1 MARKFA
7 LYLKD
12 GHEVRNNIEEIT
24 EYFDYGK
31 MVEYFSDGRLMQ
43 WLEDRHYEK
52 EVIALSTLKANTSE
66 FKENLCY
73 IFKVDS
79 KTIADNTA
87 IEDMDLIKKR
97 DLVKQYTNDENILGN
112 IDKVAIDNNELL
124 ELIDSG
130 ITEIYL
136 CGNTFTIPDTAENVK
151 FIGVNKPKLVVRRYN
166 IENKSQNNVA
176 FDNVCLLD
184 ENGNAVQVSVSTS
197 VENGKNTIADNTAI
211 EDMDLIK
218 KRDLVKQYT
227 NDENILGNIDKVAI
241 DNNELLELIDSGITE
256 IYLCGNTFTIP
267 DTAENVKFI
276 GVNKPKLVVRRY
288 NIENKSQNNVAFDN
302 VCLLDENGNAVQ
314 VSVST
319 SVENGKNIEKVWNNV
334 AAELLGVLIHGK
346 LKNGEDIF
354 SREGKAKEA
363 RRITYQ
369 AWPDDIITKD
379 IDMGDVAGGMREH
392 LYQHN
397 KSIIGAVI
405 EFCSRASNQYLIIA
419 DKAFYVQQSNCVWK
433 TIRYEKIDNVQV
445 YNNIE
450 LVIAQYNKQWWHL
463 PFAHMWKLKMGLNN
477 FRLFLLIAA
486 KILGGCK
493 YQFNKEELKK
503 LRKVKL
509 ESLDGACILDYLE

>member
-24 EYFDYGK
+24 EYFDYRK

-73 IFKVDS
+73 IFKIDS

-124 ELIDSG
+124 ELINSG

-166 IENKSQNNVA
+166 IENKSQNNVV

-184 ENGNAVQVSVSTS
+184 ENGNAVQVSVST
-197 VENGKNTIADNTAI
+197 
-211 EDMDLIK
+211 L
-218 KRDLVKQYT
+218 
-227 NDENILGNIDKVAI
+227 
-241 DNNELLELIDSGITE
+241 
-256 IYLCGNTFTIP
+256 
-267 DTAENVKFI
+267 
-276 GVNKPKLVVRRY
+276 
-288 NIENKSQNNVAFDN
+288 
-302 VCLLDENGNAVQ
+302 
-314 VSVST
+314 
-319 SVENGKNIEKVWNNV
+319 VENGKNIEKVWNNV

-419 DKAFYVQQSNCVWK
+419 DKAFYVQQSDCVWK

-463 PFAHMWKLKMGLNN
+463 PFAQMWKMKMGLNN

-486 KILGGCK
+486 KILGDCK
-493 YQFNKEELKK
+493 YQFNKVELKK
-503 LRKVKL
+503 LKKVKL
-509 ESLDGACILDYLE
+509 ESLNGVCILDYLQEQGKG

>member
-24 EYFDYGK
+24 EYFDYRR
-31 MVEYFSDGRLMQ
+31 MVEYFHDGSLMQ
-43 WLEDRHYEK
+43 WLEDRRYEK
-52 EVIALSTLKANTSE
+52 EVIALSALKANKSD
-66 FKENLCY
+66 FKEKLCY

-87 IEDMDLIKKR
+87 IEDVTLIKKR
-97 DLVKQYTNDENILGN
+97 DLIKQYTNDENILGN

-124 ELIDSG
+124 DLINTG
-130 ITEIYL
+130 IKEIYL
-136 CGNTFTIPDTAENVK
+136 CGNTFTIPDTAENVRLV
-151 FIGVNKPKLVVRRYN
+151 GVNKPYLVVRRYN
-166 IENKSQNNVA
+166 IENKSQNNVE
-176 FDNVCLLD
+176 FDNVCILD
-184 ENGNAVQVSVSTS
+184 ENGNAVQNSVSAS
-197 VENGKNTIADNTAI
+197 VEN
-211 EDMDLIK
+211 E
-218 KRDLVKQYT
+218 
-227 NDENILGNIDKVAI
+227 
-241 DNNELLELIDSGITE
+241 
-256 IYLCGNTFTIP
+256 
-267 DTAENVKFI
+267 
-276 GVNKPKLVVRRY
+276 
-288 NIENKSQNNVAFDN
+288 
-302 VCLLDENGNAVQ
+302 
-314 VSVST
+314 
-319 SVENGKNIEKVWNNV
+319 KNIEKVWNNV

-346 LKNGEDIF
+346 LKSGEDIF

-392 LYQHN
+392 LYQYN

-419 DKAFYVQQSNCVWK
+419 DKAFYVQQSNSVWK
-433 TIRYEKIDNVQV
+433 TIRYEKIGKVQV
-445 YNNIE
+445 YNNTE

-463 PFAHMWKLKMGLNN
+463 PFAQMWKLKMGLNN

-486 KILGGCK
+486 KILGDCK
-493 YQFNKEELKK
+493 YQFNKAELKK

>member
-1 MARKFA
+1 MKNMARKFA

-12 GHEVRNNIEEIT
+12 GHEVRNNIEEIA

-31 MVEYFSDGRLMQ
+31 MVEYFHDGSLLQ
-43 WLEDRHYEK
+43 WLEDRRYEK
-52 EVIALSTLKANTSE
+52 EAIALSTLKANTSE

-124 ELIDSG
+124 DLINTG
-130 ITEIYL
+130 IKEIYL
-136 CGNTFTIPDTAENVK
+136 CGNTFTIPDTAENVRLV
-151 FIGVNKPKLVVRRYN
+151 GVNKPYLVVRRYN
-166 IENKSQNNVA
+166 IENKSQNNVE
-176 FDNVCLLD
+176 FDNVCILD
-184 ENGNAVQVSVSTS
+184 ENGNAVQNSVSAS
-197 VENGKNTIADNTAI
+197 VEN
-211 EDMDLIK
+211 E
-218 KRDLVKQYT
+218 
-227 NDENILGNIDKVAI
+227 
-241 DNNELLELIDSGITE
+241 
-256 IYLCGNTFTIP
+256 
-267 DTAENVKFI
+267 
-276 GVNKPKLVVRRY
+276 
-288 NIENKSQNNVAFDN
+288 
-302 VCLLDENGNAVQ
+302 
-314 VSVST
+314 
-319 SVENGKNIEKVWNNV
+319 KNIEKVWNNV

-346 LKNGEDIF
+346 LKSGEDIF

-369 AWPDDIITKD
+369 AWPDDILTKD
-379 IDMGDVAGGMREH
+379 IDMGDVASGLRED

-419 DKAFYVQQSNCVWK
+419 DKAFYVQQSDCVWK
-433 TIRYEKIDNVQV
+433 NIRYEKIDKVQV
-445 YNNIE
+445 YNNTE

-463 PFAHMWKLKMGLNN
+463 PFAQMWKLKMGLNN
-477 FRLFLLIAA
+477 FRLFLLMAA

-509 ESLDGACILDYLE
+509 ESLDGACILDCLE